1 MALKVV
7 STSDTHLGLKTD
19 EIDRN
24 PEIVEIMCAV
34 VEKAIEHKKEGHD
47 VILILGGDL
56 FDNNTPSE
64 KDISCLLTVFH
75 LIKLHDIKTYVL
87 LGNHEAVSDPDRLSC
102 LGWIRKAKVGYPMIT
117 LVDDIKFIKVGDF
130 DNGPLYFTFLPHITK
145 GTVELNKRKEEYL
158 EARTTQEYIEMKAKK
173 ILKKVAK
180 GSQHY
185 VFSHLN
191 VHGAHPG
198 SEENLLK
205 KSEVFLPK
213 VFTNPPAGFVKP
225 TIIQYH
231 IHCLDQDSELLTVD
245 GWKRYDQI
253 NTSDLCYGYD
263 IETGSLH
270 ETPVLEVI
278 KSKFEGELNYSG
290 GNLEYGMTDNH
301 RVIYTSKKIMKV
313 TPFSEITNSVLKI
326 PVSGQIESADYPID
340 DLKLK
345 LLVWIFSD
353 GGYSQFDN
361 RLNGI
366 KFSFKKERKIKRLGD
381 LLSKLSNS
389 YTKIETKEGVTIFRI
404 ISEDYL
410 FQWALDIL
418 GTEKELPN
426 FFTKLSKRQVDLVLV
441 EMSHSDG
448 NYTHPHKN
456 KKWIQFSTSK
466 KLSRDIIQQMLV
478 INNVKC
484 GWWETKSCP
493 GHWGIAINIGKTLTE
508 TRRDKYTR
516 EYYKGDVWCIRNTY
530 GTFVARKNGKT
541 FITGNS
547 QQTIDNIHIIGSP
560 IFCGFGEQGP
570 KYYADITI
578 ATDIGKKDDIKLVQ
592 TAYRPFHQLE
602 LDMMGSTTDF
612 FDLPELEEF
621 WQLLAT
627 DAHRKPIAKINVT
640 INAENNTYNWAEIRK
655 KIMRLLE
662 GVYVKPIDPRV
673 IPLKTVRSE
682 KQKISLKP
690 DEAVKVYLNKNITN
704 DKSKKKRIYQK
715 SKKYLGME

>member
-117 LVDDIKFIKVGDF
+117 LIDDIKFIKVGDF

-231 IHCLDQDSELLTVD
+231 IHT
-245 GWKRYDQI
+245 
-253 NTSDLCYGYD
+253 
-263 IETGSLH
+263 
-270 ETPVLEVI
+270 
-278 KSKFEGELNYSG
+278 
-290 GNLEYGMTDNH
+290 
-301 RVIYTSKKIMKV
+301 
-313 TPFSEITNSVLKI
+313 
-326 PVSGQIESADYPID
+326 
-340 DLKLK
+340 
-345 LLVWIFSD
+345 
-353 GGYSQFDN
+353 
-361 RLNGI
+361 
-366 KFSFKKERKIKRLGD
+366 
-381 LLSKLSNS
+381 
-389 YTKIETKEGVTIFRI
+389 
-404 ISEDYL
+404 
-410 FQWALDIL
+410 
-418 GTEKELPN
+418 
-426 FFTKLSKRQVDLVLV
+426 
-441 EMSHSDG
+441 
-448 NYTHPHKN
+448 
-456 KKWIQFSTSK
+456 
-466 KLSRDIIQQMLV
+466 QQ
-478 INNVKC
+478 
-484 GWWETKSCP
+484 
-493 GHWGIAINIGKTLTE
+493 
-508 TRRDKYTR
+508 
-516 EYYKGDVWCIRNTY
+516 
-530 GTFVARKNGKT
+530 
-541 FITGNS
+541 
-547 QQTIDNIHIIGSP
+547 QIDNIHIIGSP
-560 IFCGFGEQGP
+560 IFCGFGEKGP

-640 INAENNTYNWAEIRK
+640 INAENNTYNWVEIRK